1 MQDHR
6 ENSQE
11 PSHPDG
17 WYGPFY
23 FAPKDSRT
31 IVPRRGPGS
40 TVNVS
45 VAVGFAALF
54 GVSIMF
60 SSTAMTLFIVPVG
73 YRLLNPPLP
82 QLPTAVEQ

>member
-1 MQDHR
+1 MQDYQ
-6 ENSQE
+6 ENWQE

-40 TVNVS
+40 TVNFARPEAYLV
-45 VAVGFAALF
+45 VLTPVVVGTVIVLCVWLF
-54 GVSIMF
+54 K
-60 SSTAMTLFIVPVG
+60 
-73 YRLLNPPLP
+73 
-82 QLPTAVEQ
+82 